1 MPLLLTNDHKPTD
14 KNYEVKLRIAAT
26 EARCVPKQANNDEGS
41 AQDLQIR
48 SRKAQQCES
57 HPRIAL
63 ALTPAPWR
71 VDNLDNPARINRF
84 RAAGAGLH

>member
-1 MPLLLTNDHKPTD
+1 M
-14 KNYEVKLRIAAT
+14 KLKRRIAAV
-26 EARCVPKQANNDEGS
+26 EALCVPEQTNNDEGS

-57 HPRIAL
+57 HPRIAH
-63 ALTPAPWR
+63 ALTPARWR

-84 RAAGAGLH
+84 RAAAAGLH